1 MWCSS
6 RRWSRIAL
14 IGLSSGAA
22 LSLFVLLAYQLALA
36 RVPEHRATLERL
48 LQVQTGLD
56 VRFSQLGVRWG
67 WYGPE
72 AVFRNVELGEPGYS
86 HVLLRA
92 PELTVGF
99 DAWKS
104 MRAGHLE
111 AGRIS
116 LVAPD
121 IDLQRVGP
129 ESQGTSR
136 AGSVPE
142 RGSAGAGSSHTPAL
156 ARVHLLERWRDGR
169 IDVEGGTLRLPD
181 PTGSAEPFLLQ
192 IRRASVRRSGDE
204 WNLFAL
210 VFLPDR
216 LGRTAR
222 VAMRLDGGLDRPQT
236 WTGSVR
242 FEGRRLAFAGWR
254 DFANFAPELARY
266 TPAAGGG
273 DLTLN
278 LDFTHGRLDKAEGT
292 IYAGGV
298 VLASPT
304 ASSDRTLNL
313 DRLRGRWWLARH
325 SSYWRLRVSEMQL
338 GAPPGESDSTAEP
351 RGELTADVGDGW
363 THGKLEDAPLYS
375 VAAIGQW
382 LAPHLDL
389 GGVALGGTAREV
401 TFNWDD
407 RKDVGHR
414 LSAAARLADI
424 SITPP
429 SRGFVLAGMS
439 ARVTG
444 NEDALEV
451 VLESSDARLDL
462 AGSPQYPLQ
471 GVRVASRLRI
481 ARVAEGWQ
489 IASDRVELRHES
501 AKLELAGTLTGG
513 GATLQPELVAHGQL
527 TDADVLL
534 VQRALGTKALG
545 NVSASVTGGRVEH
558 AAFSMHGP
566 VDELP
571 CGTESGSFAGELT
584 VRDAVVSGDALEA
597 SGVHARVE
605 WRGSLVRAL
614 VDSGRAGPFQLA
626 NATVEWHSTGEG
638 GVHAVG
644 QVTSRMEDALAW
656 LQAQP
661 RLDEYA
667 PGMQNV
673 GLEGNA
679 RLDFNLSV
687 PEQGNARS
695 RVVASLEGARLRWA
709 SGAVPIQ
716 NLTGSLAFDGAR
728 LQRSTLTGTWLG
740 GPVSLRIDERRDRG
754 QVAIAMQARGSMAAQ
769 QLAALAAIDAK
780 GRLAGNAEWSGDL
793 TFLAARGSEPAR
805 WRVRAD
811 STLVGVASELP
822 EPLEKP
828 SDEELALHVDLS
840 GTDSVAQ
847 LRVSLA
853 DRLRSALALERADTG
868 WRVERGAVT
877 FGSGFPGLPAEP
889 VVLIQG
895 RVNRLD
901 LPSYLALWQ
910 QARLDPRAPHFQAQ
924 LVAAEMVA
932 AGRRYPEVT
941 LVGERTDTGVELKID
956 SESLAGVAH
965 WPVTG
970 SVRPAELHLTHL
982 SIPGPTEEGQLAAV
996 MGAVGSS
1003 ARVSVDD
1010 LVWEGRRVGHVTATL
1025 AAHEDGLDLDDVR
1038 ISGST
1043 HDGTGSLQCRS
1054 AMATCRAVFTLESS
1068 DAAATLADFGFR
1080 PDLSAQKASLSGAV
1094 EWRPE
1099 SGQDWSATLTGR
1111 LSMKLADG
1119 STLTAPDAEGARP
1132 FALLSVPALV
1142 EAMSPQQGSPREL
1155 RFTQL
1160 GADFELADG
1169 HAFTSDLHFDG
1180 DAEILM
1186 RGRTGLSAE
1195 DYDEEVWVLK
1205 GEERLPAAV
1214 RRFAPTPRVAAAWLT
1229 LRDLFAATGEA
1240 RPRAMLRLQ
1249 GSWDEPVVVSEAE

>member
-1 MWCSS
+1 MLTGS
-6 RRWSRIAL
+6 RRWRRITL
-14 IGLSSGAA
+14 IGISSVAA
-22 LSLFVLLAYQLALA
+22 LCVVVLLAYQLALA

-48 LQVQTGLD
+48 LQSQTGLD

-72 AVFRNVELGEPGYS
+72 AVFRNVELGEPGYA

-104 MRAGHLE
+104 MRSGHLQ

-116 LVAPD
+116 VIAPD

-129 ESQGTSR
+129 ER
-136 AGSVPE
+136 
-142 RGSAGAGSSHTPAL
+142 GAGGAAVSTTGDTRHSSAL
-156 ARVHLLERWRDGR
+156 ARVRLLERWRDGR
-169 IDVEGGTLRLPD
+169 IDLEGGTLRLPD
-181 PTGSAEPFLLQ
+181 PTGGADPFLLQ

-222 VAMRLDGGLDRPQT
+222 VALRLDGGLDRPQI
-236 WTGSVR
+236 WTGSLR
-242 FEGRRLAFAGWR
+242 FDGRRLAFAGWH

-278 LDFTHGRLDKAEGT
+278 LDFTHGQLDKAEGT

-304 ASSDRTLNL
+304 ASSGRTLNL

-325 SSYWRLRVSEMQL
+325 SSYWRLRVDEMQL
-338 GAPPGESDSTAEP
+338 GAPPGETDSVAAL
-351 RGELTADVGDGW
+351 RGDLAADVGDGW

-375 VAAIGQW
+375 VTAIGQW

-401 TFNWDD
+401 TFNWDG

-414 LSAAARLADI
+414 LSASARLADI

-429 SRGFVLAGMS
+429 SRGFVLAGMR

-451 VLESSDARLDL
+451 GLESNDARLEL
-462 AGSPQYPLQ
+462 AGAPQYPLE
-471 GVRVASRLRI
+471 GVHVASQLRI
-481 ARVAEGWQ
+481 SRAAQGWQ
-489 IASDRVELRHES
+489 IASDRVELRHE
-501 AKLELAGTLTGG
+501 ATKLELSGTLTGG
-513 GATLQPELVAHGQL
+513 GAALQPELVARGEL
-527 TDADVLL
+527 TDADVSL
-534 VQRALGTKALG
+534 VQRALGTRALG
-545 NVSASVTGGRVEH
+545 NVSASLTGGQVER
-558 AAFSMHGP
+558 AEFSMRGP

-571 CGTESGSFAGELT
+571 YGTDSGSFAGDLT
-584 VRDAVVSGDALEA
+584 VRDAVVSGDALDA
-597 SGVHARVE
+597 SGVHARIE
-605 WRGSLVRAL
+605 WRGTLVRAL
-614 VDSGRAGPFQLA
+614 VDSGQAGPFQLA

-638 GVHAVG
+638 GVHATG

-656 LQAQP
+656 LQAHP

-667 PGMQNV
+667 PRMQNI

-679 RLDFNLSV
+679 RLDFNISV
-687 PEQGNARS
+687 PDQGSARS
-695 RVVASLEGARLRWA
+695 RLVASLEGARLQWA
-709 SGAVPIQ
+709 SGGVPIE
-716 NLTGSLAFDGAR
+716 NLTGSLAFEGAR

-740 GPVSLRIDERRDRG
+740 GPVSLRIDERRERG
-754 QVAIAMQARGSMAAQ
+754 QVALAMQARGTMAAP
-769 QLAALAAIDAK
+769 QLAALAAIDAQ
-780 GRLAGNAEWSGDL
+780 GRLAGSAEWSGDL
-793 TFLAARGSEPAR
+793 TFLPARGSEPAR

-828 SDEELALHVDLS
+828 ADGAVALHVDLS

-853 DRLRSALALERADTG
+853 DRLRSVLALERVERG

-877 FGSGFPGLPAEP
+877 FGSGLPGLPAEP
-889 VVLIQG
+889 VVFIQG

-932 AGRRYPEVT
+932 AGRSYPEVT
-941 LVGERTDTGVELKID
+941 LLGERTDSGVQLKID
-956 SESLAGVAH
+956 SELLAGVAH
-965 WPVTG
+965 WPVAG
-970 SVRPAELHLTHL
+970 SIRPAELHLTHL
-982 SIPGPTEEGQLAAV
+982 SVPESKEQGPLAAV
-996 MGAVGSS
+996 TAAVLGAVGSS
-1003 ARVSVDD
+1003 ARISIDD
-1010 LVWEGRRVGHVTATL
+1010 LVWEGRHVGHMTATL
-1025 AAHEDGLDLDDVR
+1025 AAHEDGLDLDEVR
-1038 ISGST
+1038 ISGSR

-1054 AMATCRAVFTLESS
+1054 AMTTCRAVFTLESS

-1080 PDLSAQKASLSGAV
+1080 PDLSADKAALSGDV
-1094 EWRPE
+1094 QWRPG
-1099 SGQDWSATLTGR
+1099 SGKTWSATVTGR
-1111 LSMKLADG
+1111 LSLQLADG
-1119 STLTAPDAEGARP
+1119 LTLSGADAQPAQR

-1142 EAMSPQQGSPREL
+1142 EAMSSQHDAPRDL
-1155 RFTQL
+1155 RFTRL

-1169 HAFTSDLHFDG
+1169 YAFTSNLHFDG

-1249 GSWDEPVVVSEAE
+1249 GSWDDPKVISEAE